1 LLRCLI
7 DTTAVGNATKFC
19 EKLNGKMT
27 SCMYLKNIRLL
38 CILLAACF
46 LPIWACPQ
54 HQQQQQFS
62 FSTQIKNDQM
72 DIFKRYYIE
81 KMIDFGKVIFADSYR
96 SPVENIMEY
105 LRKLLEKVQ
114 YYCMEISNWKNTTL
128 KEPCREDLSF
138 MVCSFSDFLNGT
150 ATKLAKL
157 CDSLPDDAKVAC
169 VEESNQKIYSNLWVI
184 KVVDSIGKLPSGIF
198 QGNLLFL
205 GSYEEC
211 LDISVSRN
219 QNQNAGE
226 AKEGTFQGKHCSIMI
241 HLPRFH
247 MNTIKR
253 LPFAYSNN
261 KLKSDS
267 LTEPP
272 LQWGICMPKTC
283 SAVETTKLS
292 DLTSQVFFFQILF
305 IQFLNKFFIFIY
317 VINWF
322 SVYPNASSM
331 IKIRCE
337 EPQALEDD
345 AGSIVMVV
353 IGCALAFLVIVGS
366 AMDFWYQYKSD
377 TSKKVVKNSH
387 SSKNN
392 LNIVE
397 FDMVNQDGASH
408 HANAVVEESYDWKKC
423 VILSFSIPRNLS
435 ELQLINPD
443 HIQCIDGIRVLSVCY
458 AIFGFSVLFAMNNIG
473 KRKKTQ
479 GNSTTAI
486 CISDNALQAMDMISK
501 FYAQIINSAA
511 LAADS
516 FFVLSGFLV
525 CYLFLNRAQLH
536 NALDPMHWVLFYIRR
551 AIRLVPV
558 YVVLLGF
565 VALLFKHVGDGPL
578 WTGSIPSFS
587 SQLGCESSC
596 SPRVA
601 LAATSLLMIS
611 FAVLHAVIV
620 VLNDYPPSYVATT
633 NFSELEKLDAYVKN
647 VFVKP
652 YSHCCSYLV
661 GIALGYFIYKMKNKP
676 YKFSKRTRKVLWIVS
691 LLFNATTVFGIYDY
705 AKGAVCSAMRWS
717 STAKGLYACLS
728 RLSWPITIAMIIM
741 LCLNSKNCMRLFFKL
756 GRIVFLF
763 DHIFTGFVN
772 RWLSM
777 RMWKPLSRLSYCA
790 ALIHP
795 MITATLLLTLR
806 ESFHVTI
813 CNVIYN
819 AVSVTCITYLVAL
832 VVYLCLEAPLSKLRI
847 DILSYDN
854 LADSFTLKI

>member
-1 LLRCLI
+1 
-7 DTTAVGNATKFC
+7 
-19 EKLNGKMT
+19 LNGKMT
-27 SCMYLKNIRLL
+27 SCMYLKNIHLL

-46 LPIWACPQ
+46 LPIWACPE
-54 HQQQQQFS
+54 QQQFS

-184 KVVDSIGKLPSGIF
+184 KVVDSIGKPPAGIF

-211 LDISVSRN
+211 LDISVPRS

-226 AKEGTFQGKHCSIMI
+226 VKEGTFQGKHCSIMI

-253 LPFAYSNN
+253 LPFAYS
-261 KLKSDS
+261 
-267 LTEPP
+267 
-272 LQWGICMPKTC
+272 
-283 SAVETTKLS
+283 
-292 DLTSQVFFFQILF
+292 
-305 IQFLNKFFIFIY
+305 FLNKFFIFIY

-353 IGCALAFLVIVGS
+353 IGCALAFLVIFGS

-377 TSKKVVKNSH
+377 TSKKIVKNSH

-397 FDMVNQDGASH
+397 FDTVNQDD
-408 HANAVVEESYDWKKC
+408 DWKMC

-458 AIFGFSVLFAMNNIG
+458 AIFGFSVLFAMNNI
-473 KRKKTQ
+473 
-479 GNSTTAI
+479 
-486 CISDNALQAMDMISK
+486 DNALQAMDMISK

-587 SQLGCESSC
+587 SQLGCESSWWTNLLFINNFFGQENPC
-596 SPRVA
+596 MGWAWFLAVEVQLYILSPLLLLLYHYSPRVA

-633 NFSELEKLDAYVKN
+633 NLSELEKLDAYVKN

-705 AKGAVCSAMRWS
+705 AKGSVCSAMRWS

-741 LCLNSKNCMRLFFKL
+741 LCLNSKNC
-756 GRIVFLF
+756 
-763 DHIFTGFVN
+763 FVN

>member
-54 HQQQQQFS
+54 QQQQQQQFS

-184 KVVDSIGKLPSGIF
+184 KVVDSIGKPPAGIF

-211 LDISVSRN
+211 LDISVLRS

-253 LPFAYSNN
+253 LPFAYS
-261 KLKSDS
+261 L
-267 LTEPP
+267 
-272 LQWGICMPKTC
+272 
-283 SAVETTKLS
+283 
-292 DLTSQVFFFQILF
+292 
-305 IQFLNKFFIFIY
+305 LNKFFIFIY

-377 TSKKVVKNSH
+377 TSKKIVKNSH

-397 FDMVNQDGASH
+397 FDMVNQDD
-408 HANAVVEESYDWKKC
+408 DWKMC

-458 AIFGFSVLFAMNNIG
+458 AIFGFSVLFAMNNI
-473 KRKKTQ
+473 
-479 GNSTTAI
+479 
-486 CISDNALQAMDMISK
+486 DNALQAMDMISK

-587 SQLGCESSC
+587 SQLGCESSWWTNLLFINNFFGQENPC
-596 SPRVA
+596 MGWAWFLAVEVQLYILSPLLLLLYHYSPRVA

-633 NFSELEKLDAYVKN
+633 NLSELAKLDAYVKN

-741 LCLNSKNCMRLFFKL
+741 LCLNSKNC
-756 GRIVFLF
+756 
-763 DHIFTGFVN
+763 FVN

>member
-1 LLRCLI
+1 
-7 DTTAVGNATKFC
+7 
-19 EKLNGKMT
+19 MT
-27 SCMYLKNIRLL
+27 SCMYLKNIHLL

-46 LPIWACPQ
+46 LPIWACP
-54 HQQQQQFS
+54 QQQQFS

-184 KVVDSIGKLPSGIF
+184 KVVDSIGKPPAGIF

-211 LDISVSRN
+211 LDISVSRS

-226 AKEGTFQGKHCSIMI
+226 VKEGTFQGKHCSIMI

-253 LPFAYSNN
+253 LPFAYS
-261 KLKSDS
+261 
-267 LTEPP
+267 
-272 LQWGICMPKTC
+272 
-283 SAVETTKLS
+283 
-292 DLTSQVFFFQILF
+292 
-305 IQFLNKFFIFIY
+305 FLNKFFIFIY

-345 AGSIVMVV
+345 A
-353 IGCALAFLVIVGS
+353 
-366 AMDFWYQYKSD
+366 D
-377 TSKKVVKNSH
+377 
-387 SSKNN
+387 
-392 LNIVE
+392 
-397 FDMVNQDGASH
+397 
-408 HANAVVEESYDWKKC
+408 DWKMC

-435 ELQLINPD
+435 DLQLINPD

-458 AIFGFSVLFAMNNIG
+458 AIFGFSVLFAMNNI
-473 KRKKTQ
+473 
-479 GNSTTAI
+479 
-486 CISDNALQAMDMISK
+486 DNALQAMDMISK

-536 NALDPMHWVLFYIRR
+536 NALEPMHWVLFYIRR

-587 SQLGCESSC
+587 SQLGCESSWWTNLLFINNFFGQENPC
-596 SPRVA
+596 MGWAWFLAVEVQLYILSPLLLLLYHYSPRVA

-633 NFSELEKLDAYVKN
+633 NLSELEKLDAYVKN

-705 AKGAVCSAMRWS
+705 AKGSVCSAMRWS

-741 LCLNSKNCMRLFFKL
+741 LCLNSKNC
-756 GRIVFLF
+756 
-763 DHIFTGFVN
+763 FVN

-832 VVYLCLEAPLSKLRI
+832 VVYLCLEAPLGKLRI

>member
-27 SCMYLKNIRLL
+27 SCMYLKNIHLL

-46 LPIWACPQ
+46 LPIWACP
-54 HQQQQQFS
+54 QQQQFS

-184 KVVDSIGKLPSGIF
+184 KVVDSIGKPPAGIF

-211 LDISVSRN
+211 LDISVSRS

-226 AKEGTFQGKHCSIMI
+226 VKEGTFQGKHCSIMI

-253 LPFAYSNN
+253 LPFAYFNN

-283 SAVETTKLS
+283 SAVETTKIS
-292 DLTSQVFFFQILF
+292 DLI
-305 IQFLNKFFIFIY
+305 
-317 VINWF
+317 
-322 SVYPNASSM
+322 YPNASSM

-353 IGCALAFLVIVGS
+353 IGCALAFLVIFGS

-377 TSKKVVKNSH
+377 TSKKIVKNSH

-397 FDMVNQDGASH
+397 FDTVNQDGASH
-408 HANAVVEESYDWKKC
+408 HANAVVEESYDWKMC

-458 AIFGFSVLFAMNNIG
+458 AIFGFSVLFAMNNI
-473 KRKKTQ
+473 
-479 GNSTTAI
+479 
-486 CISDNALQAMDMISK
+486 DNALQAMDMISK

-578 WTGSIPSFS
+578 WTGSIPWFS
-587 SQLGCESSC
+587 SQLGCESSWWTNLLFINNFFGQENPVLYGLGMVSC
-596 SPRVA
+596 CRSATLHIITFIIITLILLIKFLKKIYICSHSPRVA

-633 NFSELEKLDAYVKN
+633 NLSELEKLDAYVKN

-705 AKGAVCSAMRWS
+705 AKGSVCSAMRWS

-741 LCLNSKNCMRLFFKL
+741 LCLNSKNC
-756 GRIVFLF
+756 
-763 DHIFTGFVN
+763 FVN

-832 VVYLCLEAPLSKLRI
+832 VVYLCLEAPLGKLRI

>member
-1 LLRCLI
+1 
-7 DTTAVGNATKFC
+7 
-19 EKLNGKMT
+19 MT

-253 LPFAYSNN
+253 LPFAYS
-261 KLKSDS
+261 
-267 LTEPP
+267 
-272 LQWGICMPKTC
+272 
-283 SAVETTKLS
+283 
-292 DLTSQVFFFQILF
+292 
-305 IQFLNKFFIFIY
+305 FLNKFFIFIY

-345 AGSIVMVV
+345 A
-353 IGCALAFLVIVGS
+353 
-366 AMDFWYQYKSD
+366 D
-377 TSKKVVKNSH
+377 
-387 SSKNN
+387 
-392 LNIVE
+392 
-397 FDMVNQDGASH
+397 
-408 HANAVVEESYDWKKC
+408 DWKKC

-551 AIRLVPV
+551 AI
-558 YVVLLGF
+558 
-565 VALLFKHVGDGPL
+565 
-578 WTGSIPSFS
+578 S
-587 SQLGCESSC
+587 

>member
-1 LLRCLI
+1 
-7 DTTAVGNATKFC
+7 
-19 EKLNGKMT
+19 
-27 SCMYLKNIRLL
+27 
-38 CILLAACF
+38 
-46 LPIWACPQ
+46 
-54 HQQQQQFS
+54 
-62 FSTQIKNDQM
+62 M

-184 KVVDSIGKLPSGIF
+184 KVVDSIGKPPAGIF

-211 LDISVSRN
+211 LDISVPRS

-226 AKEGTFQGKHCSIMI
+226 VKEGTFQGKHCSIMI

-253 LPFAYSNN
+253 LPFAYS
-261 KLKSDS
+261 
-267 LTEPP
+267 
-272 LQWGICMPKTC
+272 
-283 SAVETTKLS
+283 
-292 DLTSQVFFFQILF
+292 
-305 IQFLNKFFIFIY
+305 FLNKFFIFIY

-331 IKIRCE
+331 IRIRCE

-345 AGSIVMVV
+345 A
-353 IGCALAFLVIVGS
+353 
-366 AMDFWYQYKSD
+366 
-377 TSKKVVKNSH
+377 
-387 SSKNN
+387 
-392 LNIVE
+392 
-397 FDMVNQDGASH
+397 
-408 HANAVVEESYDWKKC
+408 
-423 VILSFSIPRNLS
+423 

-458 AIFGFSVLFAMNNIG
+458 AIFGFSVLFAMNNI
-473 KRKKTQ
+473 
-479 GNSTTAI
+479 
-486 CISDNALQAMDMISK
+486 DNALQAMDMISK

-633 NFSELEKLDAYVKN
+633 NLSELEKLDAYVKN

-705 AKGAVCSAMRWS
+705 AKGSVCSAMRWS

-741 LCLNSKNCMRLFFKL
+741 LCLNSKNC
-756 GRIVFLF
+756 
-763 DHIFTGFVN
+763 FVN

-832 VVYLCLEAPLSKLRI
+832 VVYLCLEAPLGKLRI

>member
-292 DLTSQVFFFQILF
+292 DLI
-305 IQFLNKFFIFIY
+305 
-317 VINWF
+317 
-322 SVYPNASSM
+322 YPNASSM

-458 AIFGFSVLFAMNNIG
+458 AIFGFSVLFAMNNI
-473 KRKKTQ
+473 
-479 GNSTTAI
+479 
-486 CISDNALQAMDMISK
+486 DNALQAMDMISK

-587 SQLGCESSC
+587 SQLGCESSWWTNLLFINNFFGQENPC
-596 SPRVA
+596 MGWAWFLAVEVQLYILSPLLLLLYHYSPRVA

-741 LCLNSKNCMRLFFKL
+741 LCLNSKNC
-756 GRIVFLF
+756 
-763 DHIFTGFVN
+763 FVN

>member
-27 SCMYLKNIRLL
+27 SCMYLKNIHLL

-46 LPIWACPQ
+46 LPIWACP
-54 HQQQQQFS
+54 QQQQFS

-184 KVVDSIGKLPSGIF
+184 KVVDSIGKPPAGIF

-211 LDISVSRN
+211 LDISVSRS

-226 AKEGTFQGKHCSIMI
+226 VKEGTFQGKHCSIMI

-253 LPFAYSNN
+253 LPFAYFNN

-283 SAVETTKLS
+283 SAVETTKIS
-292 DLTSQVFFFQILF
+292 DLI
-305 IQFLNKFFIFIY
+305 
-317 VINWF
+317 
-322 SVYPNASSM
+322 YPNASSM

-353 IGCALAFLVIVGS
+353 IGCALAFLVIFGS

-377 TSKKVVKNSH
+377 TSKKIVKNSH

-397 FDMVNQDGASH
+397 FDTVNQDGASH
-408 HANAVVEESYDWKKC
+408 HANAVVEESYDWKMC

-458 AIFGFSVLFAMNNIG
+458 AIFGFSVLFAMNNI
-473 KRKKTQ
+473 
-479 GNSTTAI
+479 
-486 CISDNALQAMDMISK
+486 DNALQAMDMISK

-578 WTGSIPSFS
+578 WTGSIP
-587 SQLGCESSC
+587 C

-633 NFSELEKLDAYVKN
+633 NLSELEKLDAYVKN

-705 AKGAVCSAMRWS
+705 AKGSVCSAMRWS

-741 LCLNSKNCMRLFFKL
+741 LCLNSKNC
-756 GRIVFLF
+756 
-763 DHIFTGFVN
+763 FVN

-832 VVYLCLEAPLSKLRI
+832 VVYLCLEAPLGKLRI

>member
-1 LLRCLI
+1 LRQRGLI
-7 DTTAVGNATKFC
+7 LNFLYVTKFC

-27 SCMYLKNIRLL
+27 NCMYLKNIRRF
-38 CILLAACF
+38 CILLAVCF

-54 HQQQQQFS
+54 KQQQQQQQQQPFS
-62 FSTQIKNDQM
+62 FSTPIKNDQM
-72 DIFKRYYIE
+72 AIFKRYYIE
-81 KMIDFGKVIFADSYR
+81 KMIDYGKVIFADSYR
-96 SPVENIMEY
+96 SPVENIIEY

-114 YYCMEISNWKNTTL
+114 YYCMEISNWKNSTL
-128 KEPCREDLSF
+128 KEPCRQDLSF

-157 CDSLPDDAKVAC
+157 CDSLPDEAKLAC
-169 VEESNQKIYSNLWVI
+169 VEESNQKIYSNFWVI
-184 KVVDSIGKLPSGIF
+184 KVVDSIGKPPAGIF

-211 LDISVSRN
+211 LDISVSRS
-219 QNQNAGE
+219 QNQNSGE
-226 AKEGTFQGKHCSIMI
+226 AKEETFQGKHCSIMI

-247 MNTIKR
+247 MNTIKQF
-253 LPFAYSNN
+253 PFAYS
-261 KLKSDS
+261 
-267 LTEPP
+267 
-272 LQWGICMPKTC
+272 
-283 SAVETTKLS
+283 
-292 DLTSQVFFFQILF
+292 
-305 IQFLNKFFIFIY
+305 
-317 VINWF
+317 
-322 SVYPNASSM
+322 
-331 IKIRCE
+331 IRCE

-377 TSKKVVKNSH
+377 TSKKIVKNSH

-408 HANAVVEESYDWKKC
+408 HANAKC

-443 HIQCIDGIRVLSVCY
+443 HIQCIDGIRVLSMCY
-458 AIFGFSVLFAMNNIG
+458 AIFGFSVLFAMNNI
-473 KRKKTQ
+473 
-479 GNSTTAI
+479 
-486 CISDNALQAMDMISK
+486 DNALQAMDMISK

-525 CYLFLNRAQLH
+525 CYLFLNRAQFH

-587 SQLGCESSC
+587 SQLGCESSWWTNLLFINNFFGQENPC
-596 SPRVA
+596 MGWTWFLAVEVQLYILSPLLLLLYHYSPRVA
-601 LAATSLLMIS
+601 LTATSLLMIS

-620 VLNDYPPSYVATT
+620 VVNDYPPSYVGTT
-633 NFSELEKLDAYVKN
+633 NLSELEKLDAYVKN

-676 YKFSKRTRKVLWIVS
+676 YKFSKRTRNVLWIVS

-717 STAKGLYACLS
+717 STAKGFYACLS

-741 LCLNSKNCMRLFFKL
+741 LCLNSKNC
-756 GRIVFLF
+756 
-763 DHIFTGFVN
+763 FVN

-854 LADSFTLKI
+854 LSDSFTLKI

>member
-1 LLRCLI
+1 LRQRGLI
-7 DTTAVGNATKFC
+7 LNFLHVTKFC

-27 SCMYLKNIRLL
+27 SCIDLKNIRQF
-38 CILLAACF
+38 CIMLAVCF

-54 HQQQQQFS
+54 QQQQQQPLS

-72 DIFKRYYIE
+72 AIFKRYYIE
-81 KMIDFGKVIFADSYR
+81 KMIDYGKVIFADSYR
-96 SPVENIMEY
+96 SPVENIIEY

-128 KEPCREDLSF
+128 KEPCRQDLSF

-157 CDSLPDDAKVAC
+157 CDSLPDEAKVAC
-169 VEESNQKIYSNLWVI
+169 VEESNQKIYSNFWVI
-184 KVVDSIGKLPSGIF
+184 KVVDSIGKPPAGIF

-211 LDISVSRN
+211 LDISVSRS
-219 QNQNAGE
+219 QNQNFRE
-226 AKEGTFQGKHCSIMI
+226 VKEEKFQGKHCSIMI
-241 HLPRFH
+241 QLPRFH
-247 MNTIKR
+247 INTIKHF
-253 LPFAYSNN
+253 PFAYSNN

-267 LTEPP
+267 LTEPS

-283 SAVETTKLS
+283 SAVETTKIS
-292 DLTSQVFFFQILF
+292 DLI
-305 IQFLNKFFIFIY
+305 
-317 VINWF
+317 
-322 SVYPNASSM
+322 YPNSSSM

-377 TSKKVVKNSH
+377 TSKKIVKNSH

-408 HANAVVEESYDWKKC
+408 HANTVVEDSYDWKKC
-423 VILSFSIPRNLS
+423 VILSFSIPRNFS

-443 HIQCIDGIRVLSVCY
+443 HIQCIDGIRVLSMCY
-458 AIFGFSVLFAMNNIG
+458 AIFGFSVLFAMNNI
-473 KRKKTQ
+473 
-479 GNSTTAI
+479 
-486 CISDNALQAMDMISK
+486 DNALQAMDMITK

-525 CYLFLNRAQLH
+525 CYSFLNRAQFH

-587 SQLGCESSC
+587 SQLGCESSWWTNLLFINNFFGQENPC
-596 SPRVA
+596 MGWTWFLAVEVQLYILSPLLLLLYHYSPRVA
-601 LAATSLLMIS
+601 LTATSLLMIS

-620 VLNDYPPSYVATT
+620 VVNDYPPSYVGTT
-633 NFSELEKLDAYVKN
+633 NLSELEKLDAYVKN

-676 YKFSKRTRKVLWIVS
+676 YKFSKVKFLFISTFFKRTRNILWIVS

-717 STAKGLYACLS
+717 STAKGFYACLS

-741 LCLNSKNCMRLFFKL
+741 LCLNSKNC
-756 GRIVFLF
+756 
-763 DHIFTGFVN
+763 FVN

-795 MITATLLLTLR
+795 VITAALLLTLR

-854 LADSFTLKI
+854 LSDSFTLKI